1 MHKTLSITR
10 NSLFRR
16 LYAKGKTVSSF
27 DIVMYTLPNRSGG
40 NRLGITVSAK
50 IGKAVIRN
58 RIRRRIKEAYR
69 TVEMHIPSGVNMVI
83 VARSAAT
90 DRRMPEIRESLV
102 KLLKKSELWVEAQ

>member
-1 MHKTLSITR
+1 MRKTLSITR

-27 DIVMYTLPNRSGG
+27 DMVVYTLPNRSGG

-69 TVEMHIPSGVNMVI
+69 TVESHIPSGINMVI
-83 VARSAAT
+83 VARSAAKN
-90 DRRMPEIRESLV
+90 RKMPEIRENLV
-102 KLLKKSELWVEAQ
+102 MLLKKSDLWVDEQ